1 MAFFAPLFEFYDLTS
16 LNFTLLSPYILSLYC
31 MSMKVSKTCDP
42 ALLEDFF
49 VMVCPVFIGL
59 KTEK

>member
-1 MAFFAPLFEFYDLTS
+1 MAFFAPLFKFYDLTS
-16 LNFTLLSPYILSLYC
+16 LNFTLLSLYC

-42 ALLEDFF
+42 VLLEDFF